1 MQVKSI
7 AEFSKGSILQYFRPS
22 LSYHLSF
29 RSLFC
34 LFLRGHFTQVLLYF
48 NLFLA
53 STLRDET
60 AEMLI
65 QQGLEEIAQA
75 PTSEQIAFLLV
86 ERARLLDELE
96 AEQIRSQSA
105 VSDGR
110 MSEELQRTIDREREE
125 LHEEMEQQ
133 RTLSRNE
140 ADQLKREHEE
150 EINVVMEENTRLE
163 EELNEMKNKVMVSD
177 LKHYIYG
184 PRREKTCLRGFRQS
198 EI

>member
-1 MQVKSI
+1 MSG
-7 AEFSKGSILQYFRPS
+7 EHLQDHWSSCFLCLKYLGNFDIVT
-22 LSYHLSF
+22 L
-29 RSLFC
+29 LF
-34 LFLRGHFTQVLLYF
+34 FA
-48 NLFLA
+48 A

-96 AEQIRSQSA
+96 AEQGRSQS
-105 VSDGR
+105 VLSDGR
-110 MSEELQRTIDREREE
+110 VSEELQRTIDREREE

-140 ADQLKREHEE
+140 VETLRREHEE
-150 EINVVMEENTRLE
+150 EIAVVMEENTRLE
-163 EELNEMKNKVMVSD
+163 EELSSVKEKVIN
-177 LKHYIYG
+177 Y
-184 PRREKTCLRGFRQS
+184 
-198 EI
+198 

>member
-1 MQVKSI
+1 MLQWEHS
-7 AEFSKGSILQYFRPS
+7 AILSAFINLS
-22 LSYHLSF
+22 LI
-29 RSLFC
+29 SLFC
-34 LFLRGHFTQVLLYF
+34 LFLSGHFTQVLLYF

-110 MSEELQRTIDREREE
+110 LSEELQRTIDREREE

-163 EELNEMKNKVMVSD
+163 EELNEMKNKVIFHLSFDSVGELSCSGVS
-177 LKHYIYG
+177 L
-184 PRREKTCLRGFRQS
+184 S
-198 EI
+198 ENKPNIR